1 MCLTV
6 LLNIVKHKYSRVVT
20 SRCRKESAGPEH
32 FSPVRDGRPWID
44 DGQQI
49 KGHWQASCEDQQG
62 LNFDVVIDAE
72 QT

>member
-1 MCLTV
+1 
-6 LLNIVKHKYSRVVT
+6 
-20 SRCRKESAGPEH
+20 
-32 FSPVRDGRPWID
+32 VRDGRPWID